1 MKKYCLLFILTLV
14 LASCGTDS
22 HHFKIDG
29 HFLNLNQGE
38 FYVYSP
44 DGDINGI
51 DTIKVRGGRFTY
63 ETPCEEPCILVIVF
77 PNFSMQ
83 PVFAQPGKSV
93 DIKADASHLKKMT
106 VKGTDE
112 NKLMNEFR
120 EQIETA
126 SPVETQ
132 KHAEQFVNDHPES
145 LVSVYLAT
153 AYFIQSQR
161 TDYRK
166 AEVLLKKI
174 VEAQPENKYAKHILQ
189 QVKMLHNDSESLPKF
204 QALCTDNKTIST
216 KDITSAQVSVIT
228 TWASWSYDSMEQQR
242 QLKSLSDSST
252 GKLKIL
258 SICVD
263 ASQKEC
269 KRTLE
274 RESIKY
280 PVVCDGKMMEGNLL
294 KKLGLF
300 SVPGNIVMKNGKII
314 ARNLTTQEL
323 KQKLEALI

>member
-14 LASCGTDS
+14 LAACGTDS

-44 DGDINGI
+44 DGNIDGI
-51 DTIKVRGGRFTY
+51 DTIKVTGGRFTY

-112 NKLMNEFR
+112 NKLMNSFR
-120 EQIETA
+120 EQIESA
-126 SPVETQ
+126 SPVEAQ
-132 KHAEQFVNDHPES
+132 KYAEQFVEDHPES
-145 LVSVYLAT
+145 LVSVYLVST
-153 AYFIQSQR
+153 YFIQSQR
-161 TDYRK
+161 PDYRK
-166 AEVLLKKI
+166 AEKLLNKI
-174 VEAQPENKYAKHILQ
+174 IASQPENKYASHILQ
-189 QVKMLHNDSESLPKF
+189 QVKQLHNASESLPKF

-216 KDITSAQVSVIT
+216 KDITSAQISVIT

-242 QLKSLSDSST
+242 QLKSLYDSYM
-252 GKLKIL
+252 GRLKVL
-258 SICVD
+258 SICVE

-269 KRTLE
+269 KKTLE
-274 RESIKY
+274 RENIKW
-280 PVVCDGKMMEGNLL
+280 PVVCDGKMMEGSLL

-300 SVPGNIVMKNGKII
+300 SVPGNIVLKNGRII
-314 ARNLTTQEL
+314 ARNLTNQEL
-323 KQKLEALI
+323 KEKLEALK